1 MTAQLKPIPAIHGL
15 GSRVRLIARAIAS
28 DPNPAIDW
36 AIGPE
41 CPCGHRV
48 VFPDGIP
55 GVAFTESPIG
65 NRIGFLWRVPVD
77 EDALPEA
84 VRRIFT
90 AMQLPTTPRH
100 ELGVVFRGLY
110 WDAGSLED
118 TTEEIHDALAET
130 SGPVPTLCDS
140 MRSEVCALIG
150 PRAIPQTS
158 RPMTTDLDRT
168 ESDARPYLTEWWQLI
183 QCRRIVTNCD
193 RSSILW
199 PHRYLY
205 PVLTSASRQ

>member
-1 MTAQLKPIPAIHGL
+1 MQSKPFSALHGL
-15 GSRVRLIARAIAS
+15 GSRVRLIALAIAS
-28 DPNPAIDW
+28 DPKPKIDW

-41 CPCGHRV
+41 CPCGHRA
-48 VFPDGIP
+48 VFPDGLP
-55 GVAFTESPIG
+55 GVTFTESRIG
-65 NRIGFLWRVPVD
+65 NRIGFLWRAPVD

-84 VRRIFT
+84 VSRIFT
-90 AMQLPTTPRH
+90 AMQHPATPRH

-118 TTEEIHDALAET
+118 TAEEIHDALAET
-130 SGPVPTLCDS
+130 DGPVPTLCDS

-168 ESDARPYLTEWWQLI
+168 ESDARPYLTEW
-183 QCRRIVTNCD
+183 
-193 RSSILW
+193 
-199 PHRYLY
+199 
-205 PVLTSASRQ
+205 

>member
-1 MTAQLKPIPAIHGL
+1 MQVKPIPAIHGL
-15 GSRVRLIARAIAS
+15 GARMRLIANAIAS
-28 DPNPAIDW
+28 DPSPEIDW
-36 AIGPE
+36 TIGPE
-41 CPCGHRV
+41 CPCGHQV
-48 VFPDGIP
+48 VFPNGLS
-55 GVAFTESPIG
+55 GVTFTESPVG
-65 NRIGFLWRVPVD
+65 NRFGFLWQVPMD
-77 EDALPEA
+77 KDALPEA

-90 AMQLPTTPRH
+90 AMQLPAMPHH

-110 WDAGSLED
+110 WDAKSLED
-118 TTEEIHDALAET
+118 TAEEIHDALAET
-130 SGPVPTLCDS
+130 DGPVPTLCDS

-168 ESDARPYLTEWWQLI
+168 ESDARPYLTEWWRLL

-199 PHRYLY
+199 PHRYLH
-205 PVLTSASRQ
+205 PV

>member
-1 MTAQLKPIPAIHGL
+1 MAQLKPVPAIHGL

-28 DPNPAIDW
+28 DPSPEIDW

-41 CPCGHRV
+41 CPCGHRE
-48 VFPDGIP
+48 VFPDGLP
-55 GVAFTESPIG
+55 GVEMFDSPVG
-65 NRIGFLWRVPVD
+65 NRMGFLWRTPVD
-77 EDALPEA
+77 DNAFPDAVA
-84 VRRIFT
+84 RIFA
-90 AMQLPTTPRH
+90 AMKLPATQRH
-100 ELGVVFRGLY
+100 DLGVVFRGLY
-110 WDAGSLED
+110 WDAKSLEA

-130 SGPVPTLCDS
+130 DGPVPTLCDS

-158 RPMTTDLDRT
+158 RPMSADLDRA
-168 ESDARPYLTEWWQLI
+168 ESDARPYLTEWWRLL

-199 PHRYLY
+199 PHRYLH
-205 PVLTSASRQ
+205 PVLTSAACP